1 MLVLPVRSKGFI
13 MSLRNNLRR
22 TVSRVLL
29 SCTALSIACS
39 TPVFAAQPKSY
50 DVEIVIFTVRHPG
63 DDGEQWPTLSPEE
76 TEPAGL
82 YSRDQISELP
92 VDAYRLNGI
101 SNGLRQSSAYAVV
114 FHRAW
119 RQPAYANA
127 DAVGYPVHAVA
138 GNGRNNIEGSVRL
151 TRERFLHLDAD
162 LLMVPESSHNTVV
175 DLNTPYTSPVFE
187 LREKRRIKS
196 NVIHYFDHPHF
207 GMIATVTPYVS
218 PEEAQQ
224 IIAEENREAAE
235 VAPVAAPL
243 PEDDQLTR

>member
-1 MLVLPVRSKGFI
+1 
-13 MSLRNNLRR
+13 MSLTNKLRR
-22 TVSRVLL
+22 TATQLFL
-29 SCTALSIACS
+29 PCLALSIACS

-50 DVEIVIFTVRHPG
+50 DVEIVIFTVRYPG
-63 DDGEQWPTLSPEE
+63 DDGEQWPTLSPEK
-76 TEPAGL
+76 TEPAGI
-82 YSRDQISELP
+82 YSSDQISELP
-92 VDAYRLNGI
+92 VETYRLNGI

-127 DAVGYPVHAVA
+127 DAVGYPVHAA
-138 GNGRNNIEGSVRL
+138 PGNDRNTIEGSVRL

-162 LLMVPESSHNTVV
+162 LLMVSKSSHNAVV
-175 DLNTPYTSPVFE
+175 DINAPSTSPVFE

-224 IIAEENREAAE
+224 IIAEENKEAAAE

>member
-1 MLVLPVRSKGFI
+1 MYMTNK
-13 MSLRNNLRR
+13 LRR
-22 TVSRVLL
+22 TATLL
-29 SCTALSIACS
+29 FLPCLAFGIACS
-39 TPVFAAQPKSY
+39 MPVFAAQPGSY
-50 DVEIVIFTVRHPG
+50 DVEVVIFTVRRPG
-63 DDGEQWPTLSPEE
+63 DDGEQWPTLSPGE
-76 TEPAGL
+76 TGPAGL
-82 YSRDQISELP
+82 YYGDQISELP

-114 FHRAW
+114 FHKAW
-119 RQPAYANA
+119 RQPAYDNAN
-127 DAVGYPVHAVA
+127 AVGYPVHTVA
-138 GNGRNNIEGSVRL
+138 GDGRNNIEGSVRL

-162 LLMVPESSHNTVV
+162 LLMVPESSRNAVV
-175 DLNTPYTSPVFE
+175 DVNAPYTSPAFE

-224 IIAEENREAAE
+224 LIEEENQEAEE